1 MHSRAFQFRVVSLL
15 SILAFCNFAIAEDWP
30 EYRGPTGQGLYTG
43 KPLPLHFGSAKNLV
57 WKVAIPGRGWSSPVV
72 AGNRVYLTTAVI
84 VDEVKDDVS
93 LRAICLDAETGKTIW
108 DREVFKQSGETSP
121 MIHEKNSHASPT
133 PIVRDQRLYVH
144 FGHQGTACLDLAGKI
159 IWTNRELT
167 YDPKHGNGGSPVLFG
182 GKLIVS
188 ADGNDLQ
195 FVAAL
200 DAGSGKLV
208 WKTDRR
214 IDKTREYQFAFG
226 TPLVIHA
233 DGRDQVISQGS
244 GVVNSFDVNN
254 GKERWRVN
262 YGGWSVI
269 PRPVFGQ
276 GMLYVCTGFVR
287 GQLLAI
293 RPDGSG
299 DVTNS
304 HVVWKFERSVPN
316 TPSPLLVG
324 DEIYLIGDGGLATC
338 LDAKT
343 GKMHWQERISG
354 AYSASPIHANGRIY
368 CLSETGTVT
377 VLQTGK
383 TFRILAKNELKERA
397 LASFAA
403 VDGSLYVRTAGHL
416 WRFQER

>member
-1 MHSRAFQFRVVSLL
+1 MHSRAFQFRIVSLL

-144 FGHQGTACLDLAGKI
+144 FGHQGTACLDPAGKI

-167 YDPKHGNGGSPVLFG
+167 YDPKHGNGGSPVLFD

-254 GKERWRVN
+254 GRERWRVN

>member
-1 MHSRAFQFRVVSLL
+1 MISHCFAFRRLSLL
-15 SILAFCNFAIAEDWP
+15 LILVSCNVSAAEDWP
-30 EYRGPTGQGLYTG
+30 EFRGKTGQGLYAG
-43 KPLPLHFGSAKNLV
+43 KPLPLHFGLEKNLV
-57 WKVAIPGRGWSSPVV
+57 WKAAVPGRGWSSPIVD
-72 AGNRVYLTTAVI
+72 GKRIYLTTAV
-84 VDEVKDDVS
+84 VTDEVKDHVS
-93 LRAICLDAETGKTIW
+93 LRAMCLDAETGKTIW
-108 DREVFKQSGETSP
+108 DHEVFQQNGETAP

-133 PIVRDQRLYVH
+133 PIANDRRLYVH
-144 FGHQGTACLDLAGKI
+144 FGHQGTACLDLDGKI

-167 YDPKHGNGGSPVLFG
+167 YDPKHGNGGSPVLYG
-182 GKLIVS
+182 DKLIFS

-200 DAGSGKLV
+200 DAATGTIV

-226 TPLVIHA
+226 TPLVINA
-233 DGRDQVISQGS
+233 AGKEQIISQGS
-244 GVVNSFDVNN
+244 GVVNSFDPKT
-254 GKERWRVN
+254 GKELWRVR

-269 PRPVFGQ
+269 PRPLFGH
-276 GMLYVCTGFVR
+276 GLVYVCTGFVR

-299 DVTNS
+299 DVTDS
-304 HVVWKFERSVPN
+304 HIVWKFERAVPN

-324 DEIYLIGDGGLATC
+324 NEIYLIGDGGVAAC
-338 LDAKT
+338 LDAKS

-354 AYSASPIHANGRIY
+354 TYSASPIHANGRIY
-368 CLSETGTVT
+368 CLSESGTVT
-377 VLQTGK
+377 VLEAGTQFK
-383 TFRILAKNELKERA
+383 ILSKNELKERA

-416 WRFQER
+416 FRFQER

>member
-1 MHSRAFQFRVVSLL
+1 
-15 SILAFCNFAIAEDWP
+15 
-30 EYRGPTGQGLYTG
+30 
-43 KPLPLHFGSAKNLV
+43 
-57 WKVAIPGRGWSSPVV
+57 
-72 AGNRVYLTTAVI
+72 
-84 VDEVKDDVS
+84 
-93 LRAICLDAETGKTIW
+93 
-108 DREVFKQSGETSP
+108 
-121 MIHEKNSHASPT
+121 
-133 PIVRDQRLYVH
+133 
-144 FGHQGTACLDLAGKI
+144 
-159 IWTNRELT
+159 
-167 YDPKHGNGGSPVLFG
+167 
-182 GKLIVS
+182 
-188 ADGNDLQ
+188 
-195 FVAAL
+195 
-200 DAGSGKLV
+200 
-208 WKTDRR
+208 
-214 IDKTREYQFAFG
+214 
-226 TPLVIHA
+226 
-233 DGRDQVISQGS
+233 
-244 GVVNSFDVNN
+244 
-254 GKERWRVN
+254 
-262 YGGWSVI
+262 
-269 PRPVFGQ
+269 
-276 GMLYVCTGFVR
+276 
-287 GQLLAI
+287 LLAI